1 MQQFQELFS
10 HQNWSKSSVFL
21 TNCDSIFQVLSWKTL
36 IVKLRHYVETILDI
50 LVPSFLFV
58 ILVVLRF
65 EVTDLGPKPMDAQK
79 FPNYDVFRTIFETNP
94 DNFGLC
100 GQTKSLFL
108 YTPVTKAA
116 NDTIAKWDSTMQEF
130 YRKWCPS
137 GTDMNNSTVS
147 KSCF

>member
-1 MQQFQELFS
+1 MSNF
-10 HQNWSKSSVFL
+10 
-21 TNCDSIFQVLSWKTL
+21 IFQVLSWKTL

-79 FPNYDVFRTIFETNP
+79 FPNYDVFRSIFEKNS
-94 DNFGLC
+94 DNFDLC
-100 GQTKSLFL
+100 DQTKSLFL

-116 NDTIAKWDSTMQEF
+116 NDTIAKWDSTMREF
-130 YRKWCPS
+130 YKNGCPS
-137 GTDMNNSTVS
+137 ETDMNNYTVS
-147 KSCF
+147 KFIFFKKKLSNKVLN